1 MGSQATAPVHDP
13 RDLRRLE
20 PDWFTI
26 DMADGTENLWFYWPM
41 LGTGVIVAI
50 TSVVLVGVGGL
61 LGADWGH
68 GKIDRRAT
76 ASVGF
81 DRGTVA
87 RLEVAAYCTTWVV
100 RRRPTP
106 CGTSWIPTRRARNCG
121 GRPGSAT
128 STPTRSRQCWK
139 PPDSD
144 RRRSTGICC
153 PPAEPARGREVLR
166 LVAAGCSNPDVG
178 PQLGISRRTAEHHV
192 QHIHTELGVST
203 RPAAALFGIEHGLPH
218 FGGVMLD
225 AANLQTSPYV
235 QPPGSPP
242 RRQHVGRCRRGRTGS
257 PSGDSW
263 VTSPTVIGGSSHR

>member
-1 MGSQATAPVHDP
+1 MSAPSSTGHAPVPWPACPTRSDPERRVTARRTAGLEGPESCRAMFPQHLRIPSREREGRGSSMGSQATAPVHDP

-128 STPTRSRQCWK
+128 STPTRSRQC
-139 PPDSD
+139 
-144 RRRSTGICC
+144 C
-153 PPAEPARGREVLR
+153 
-166 LVAAGCSNPDVG
+166 
-178 PQLGISRRTAEHHV
+178 
-192 QHIHTELGVST
+192 
-203 RPAAALFGIEHGLPH
+203 
-218 FGGVMLD
+218 
-225 AANLQTSPYV
+225 
-235 QPPGSPP
+235 
-242 RRQHVGRCRRGRTGS
+242 
-257 PSGDSW
+257 
-263 VTSPTVIGGSSHR
+263 